1 MIALKIF
8 AYIFYAYGLTTIVVY
23 GRGPFGICE
32 VIRNL
37 AARISDGLGQLFS
50 CPLCFS
56 TWVGIGTS
64 LLDILLLK
72 SVELTP
78 FNIIL
83 ASLGGFWGSALI
95 VLLDAFFT
103 AGMVWLLHQFEEA
116 LERHDSYITEDVM
129 EVEDDGQ

>member
-1 MIALKIF
+1 M
-8 AYIFYAYGLTTIVVY
+8 VY

-37 AARISDGLGQLFS
+37 AAKISDGLGQLFS

-78 FNIIL
+78 FSIIL
-83 ASLGGFWGSALI
+83 APLGGFWGSALI

>member
-1 MIALKIF
+1 M
-8 AYIFYAYGLTTIVVY
+8 VY

-72 SVELTP
+72 SFELTP

-83 ASLGGFWGSALI
+83 ASLGGFWGSTLI

-103 AGMVWLLHQFEEA
+103 AGTVWLLHQFEEA